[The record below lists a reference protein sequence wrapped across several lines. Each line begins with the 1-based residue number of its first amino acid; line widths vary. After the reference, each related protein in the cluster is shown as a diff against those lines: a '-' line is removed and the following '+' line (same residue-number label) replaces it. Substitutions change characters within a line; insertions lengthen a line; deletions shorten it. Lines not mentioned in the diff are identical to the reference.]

1 MVFAF
6 LYLLLCVTAAYLG
19 KNSRLGYWGILV
31 LAVVITPI
39 AALLIVVLFGRRAS
53 SCE

>member
-6 LYLLLCVTAAYLG
+6 LYLLLCVTAGYLG
-19 KNSRLGYWGILV
+19 KDSRLGFWGISL

-39 AALLIVVLFGRRAS
+39 TALLIVVLFGRRAS
-53 SCE
+53 SYE